1 MTKSQTTKAADQNMA
16 PAATQAIASTMDASR
31 LVNENTRGV
40 LVLFPYLPKDGAAG
54 KGKEYP
60 VMAGHIDTRTAKI
73 PVAAFSKMTE
83 EGREYLS
90 MSIGFN
96 GHEHIS
102 GAMFRQEQKDPDN
115 GKWEIAPGKGNDRF
129 GTISRQIKEG
139 EAYIT
144 VLELRFYGVR
154 KLSRQNVPYIKAQ
167 IYPQRKEGEQPANDH
182 VMEGCF

>member
-1 MTKSQTTKAADQNMA
+1 MTKSRTTQAADQNTT
-16 PAATQAIASTMDASR
+16 AAAAQAIASNMDASR

-40 LVLFPYLPKDGAAG
+40 LVLFPYSPKDGAVG

-60 VMAGHIDTRTAKI
+60 AMAGHIDTRNAKI

-90 MSIGFN
+90 LSIGFN

-102 GAMFRQEQKDPDN
+102 GAMFRQEQQDPSN
-115 GKWEIAPGKGNDRF
+115 SKWEMAPGKGNDRF
-129 GTISRQIKEG
+129 GVISKQIKDG
-139 EAYIT
+139 DAYIT
-144 VLELRFYGVR
+144 VFELRFYGGR

-167 IYPQRKEGEQPANDH
+167 IYPQRNEGEQPANDQA
-182 VMEGCF
+182 MEGCF